1 MLDSPKIFLLKKT
14 LSTNPKL
21 TSAGQNAGSTHLL
34 LYQLGITSV
43 PSGTITEQQGLT
55 IFQNII
61 VDNKKKFV
69 ENYELSMLY
78 HSK

>member
-1 MLDSPKIFLLKKT
+1 MLPKIFLLKKT